1 MNLNAIRSS
10 LLGIAS
16 LALGAIF
23 ACALPFVALATAAA
37 RSLPASFAYGIVAL
51 TWLVDQTLGF
61 TVRHYP
67 RDASTFAWGAIIGV
81 AVLGGT
87 FAARRAPTFTLGFV
101 LAFVVEQ
108 GVLVGYGALQH
119 VKSAFAPT
127 VIGEMALVNV
137 VSLAI
142 LVPLAFAPGLIARTR
157 KVKAG
162 MPNLH

>member
-1 MNLNAIRSS
+1 MNLTAIRSS

-61 TVRHYP
+61 SVRHYP

-81 AVLGGT
+81 AALGAT
-87 FAARRAPTFTLGFV
+87 FAARRAPTFTIGFV

-108 GVLVGYGALQH
+108 GVIVGYGVLEH
-119 VKSAFAPT
+119 SKSAFAPA
-127 VIGEMALVNV
+127 VVGEIALVNV
-137 VSLAI
+137 LCLAI
-142 LVPLAFAPGLIARTR
+142 LAPLAFAPTLIARVRGGDSGARTAR
-157 KVKAG
+157 
-162 MPNLH
+162 